1 MKKLFCYL
9 KDYRKE
15 CVMAPLFKLLEAC
28 FELFVPLV
36 VADIID
42 RGIAAK
48 NTAVVW
54 RDCSLMLLLAG
65 IGLVCAVT
73 AQYFAARAA
82 TGFATKLR
90 SAVYSHIGTL
100 SYRELDQI
108 GTSTMITRL
117 TGDINQIQTGT
128 NVCLRLLL
136 RSPIVVFGATVMAFT
151 IDAKTAGVFAVTVP
165 VLSGIVFGVMAAS
178 IPLYRKVQEKLDAVT
193 RTTRENLNG
202 VRVLRAFCK
211 EPDEIQTYRAENR
224 ALAALQMVAGRISAL
239 TGPLTYIVINF
250 GIIFVI
256 WIGARQVNS
265 GVLITGQVVAL
276 YNYMSQILVELIKM
290 ANVIVSMT
298 KSAACGNRVQSLL
311 EISSSMKNGDRQ
323 AGNIQ
328 SVEMKNVCLRY
339 AGDSGDSLCDIS
351 FSAQPGSRVGIIG
364 GTGSGKTSLVNLI
377 PRFYDATAGQI
388 LLGGVPITEYDLDSL
403 RNRIAVVPQ
412 KAALFYGTIRE
423 NLLWGNES
431 ATDEELMQAIRMA
444 QAEDVVQKK
453 GGLDAVIEQSGR
465 NLSGGQRQRLTIAR
479 ALVRNSD
486 ILILDDSAS
495 ALDFATDAA
504 LRKALSA
511 LKGKTTVFTVSQ
523 RTSSIRHCD
532 LILVLDGGKLVGKG
546 THEEL
551 MQNCPVY
558 REIADSQFKKEDRR
572 P

>member
-256 WIGARQVNS
+256 WIGARQVSS

-523 RTSSIRHCD
+523 RTSSIRHCE

>member
-1 MKKLFCYL
+1 M
-9 KDYRKE
+9 
-15 CVMAPLFKLLEAC
+15 
-28 FELFVPLV
+28 
-36 VADIID
+36 
-42 RGIAAK
+42 
-48 NTAVVW
+48 
-54 RDCSLMLLLAG
+54 
-65 IGLVCAVT
+65 
-73 AQYFAARAA
+73 
-82 TGFATKLR
+82 
-90 SAVYSHIGTL
+90 
-100 SYRELDQI
+100 
-108 GTSTMITRL
+108 
-117 TGDINQIQTGT
+117 
-128 NVCLRLLL
+128 
-136 RSPIVVFGATVMAFT
+136 
-151 IDAKTAGVFAVTVP
+151 
-165 VLSGIVFGVMAAS
+165 
-178 IPLYRKVQEKLDAVT
+178 
-193 RTTRENLNG
+193 
-202 VRVLRAFCK
+202 
-211 EPDEIQTYRAENR
+211 
-224 ALAALQMVAGRISAL
+224 
-239 TGPLTYIVINF
+239 
-250 GIIFVI
+250 
-256 WIGARQVNS
+256 
-265 GVLITGQVVAL
+265 
-276 YNYMSQILVELIKM
+276 
-290 ANVIVSMT
+290 
-298 KSAACGNRVQSLL
+298 
-311 EISSSMKNGDRQ
+311 
-323 AGNIQ
+323 
-328 SVEMKNVCLRY
+328 
-339 AGDSGDSLCDIS
+339 
-351 FSAQPGSRVGIIG
+351 
-364 GTGSGKTSLVNLI
+364 NLI

>member
-250 GIIFVI
+250 GIILVI

-265 GVLITGQVVAL
+265 GMLITGQVVAL

-388 LLGGVPITEYDLDSL
+388 LLGGVPITEYDLASL

>member
-250 GIIFVI
+250 GIILVI

-265 GVLITGQVVAL
+265 GMLITGQVVAL

-412 KAALFYGTIRE
+412 KASLFYGTIRE

>member
-250 GIIFVI
+250 GIILVI

>member
-224 ALAALQMVAGRISAL
+224 ALAALQTVAGRISAL

-250 GIIFVI
+250 GIILVI

-265 GVLITGQVVAL
+265 GMLITGQVVAL

-388 LLGGVPITEYDLDSL
+388 LLGGVPITEYDLASL

>member
-256 WIGARQVNS
+256 WIGARQVSS

-388 LLGGVPITEYDLDSL
+388 LLGGVPITEYDLASL

-431 ATDEELMQAIRMA
+431 ATDEEVMQAIRMA

-479 ALVRNSD
+479 ALVRNSN

>member
-256 WIGARQVNS
+256 WIGARQVSS